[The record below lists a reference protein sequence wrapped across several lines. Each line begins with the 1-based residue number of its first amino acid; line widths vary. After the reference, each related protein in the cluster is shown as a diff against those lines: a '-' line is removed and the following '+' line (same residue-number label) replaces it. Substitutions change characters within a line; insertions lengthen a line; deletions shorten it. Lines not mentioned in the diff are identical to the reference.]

1 MRRGRRGRPHLL
13 CPPCSPIGQSGG
25 QEVETGQGA
34 ETSSGAERCGLRKA
48 ARARPSPCAGRRSNS
63 GCQPRAHRCHGRPA
77 TALRA
82 LSGTEELG
90 HRSARGARSQ
100 DRCRQAVLGRG
111 SRHSAKP
118 VSSFRLRGISAV
130 QSHRLCV
137 PRICF
142 NQSYREPKQ
151 RGRHCVAHLLGG
163 VRPVRTGRVLQRPT
177 PVLVPFL
184 LRGQAPRGR
193 GQHRERPQRAGP
205 GRGGRNNSGRPS
217 KRDSTSE
224 SQVKSLSS
232 PGKDLP
238 ASKLEDTSHPKS
250 SVASSTESPAE
261 SSTSPLSPSKAA
273 ARTSASLSQSQ
284 PYFPATGSASGSQL
298 PRKVQGGLRS
308 RANFS
313 GQPQAPS
320 QIQTPR
326 QPQASSQTQTPGQPR
341 ASGQTQTPGQPRAS
355 GQTQTPGQPRASGQT
370 QTPGQPRA
378 SGQTQNRGQ
387 QRAQLSTTS
396 SGPSQMAHR
405 SSGSRQHP
413 STSFSQGVPLVQ
425 FPGGTPIPTQPPS
438 KTPDGPGASVPKAC
452 KPSRQPLALHTSSS
466 SVPELPASCQSE
478 SSLEYSSESTTEASC
493 SWPNHTPG
501 LHYLQHCWRLKHLA
515 C

>member
-1 MRRGRRGRPHLL
+1 MD
-13 CPPCSPIGQSGG
+13 
-25 QEVETGQGA
+25 
-34 ETSSGAERCGLRKA
+34 GLRQ
-48 ARARPSPCAGRRSNS
+48 RFERFLGQRNL
-63 GCQPRAHRCHGRPA
+63 A
-77 TALRA
+77 TEALGA
-82 LSGTEELG
+82 LEAKTGVDK
-90 HRSARGARSQ
+90 R
-100 DRCRQAVLGRG
+100 

-184 LRGQAPRGR
+184 LRGQVRLPVVLHGSQPLERGSQAVSSHHTSTVSKAPRGR

-313 GQPQAPS
+313 GQP
-320 QIQTPR
+320 
-326 QPQASSQTQTPGQPR
+326 
-341 ASGQTQTPGQPRAS
+341 QTPGQPRAS